1 MSVGVGTVAS
11 IIGVEL
17 SEFPIVPSEE
27 PTGDSFDYD
36 YYSFWSLAFE
46 MLNEAITD
54 FEHQSLLAGY
64 LTSEVED
71 ASGYCTKVNT
81 IRKAVHQDEGQR
93 CGQCGT

>member
-1 MSVGVGTVAS
+1 MSVGLGTVAS
-11 IIGVEL
+11 VIGVEL
-17 SEFPIVPSEE
+17 SEFPIIPEEE

-54 FEHQSLLAGY
+54 FEVQSLLAGY

-71 ASGYCTKVNT
+71 ASGYCTKINM
-81 IRKAVHQDEGQR
+81 IRKEG
-93 CGQCGT
+93 

>member
-36 YYSFWSLAFE
+36 YYSFWCLAIE
-46 MLNEAITD
+46 MLGEAIPD
-54 FEHQSLLAGY
+54 FEFQSLIAGY
-64 LTSEVED
+64 LTSDVEAAFD
-71 ASGYCTKVNT
+71 YCTKINT
-81 IRKAVHQDEGQR
+81 IRKAVH
-93 CGQCGT
+93 